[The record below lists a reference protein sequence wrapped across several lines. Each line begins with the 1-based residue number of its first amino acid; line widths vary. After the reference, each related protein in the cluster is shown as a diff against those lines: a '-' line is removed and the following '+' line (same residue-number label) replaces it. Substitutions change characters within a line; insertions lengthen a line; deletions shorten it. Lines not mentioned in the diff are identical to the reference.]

1 MSKVTF
7 VCSECEKES
16 SVESN
21 DYETETEVDEGG
33 MGTRVEYWTEIE
45 TECECGNEIEIMLND
60 TEYPEGNFEGE
71 TVHSFS
77 GVDSVTIG

>member
-1 MSKVTF
+1 MITRLKPKLMRVVWGLVLNIGLKLKPSA
-7 VCSECEKES
+7 
-16 SVESN
+16 SV
-21 DYETETEVDEGG
+21 
-33 MGTRVEYWTEIE
+33 GTK
-45 TECECGNEIEIMLND
+45 IEIMLND